1 VIRALPAALT
11 VLAAALCAVPAH
23 ADDASPTTTV
33 TPAPLPTVAAAPAPT
48 VAAAPAPN
56 GIGNPLAQS
65 GDAPTGPFG
74 LPDLSAAATGLLL
87 GQNPVPAAPDATAP
101 AKIPSLAAF
110 DPHYL
115 LPQYVDPAPPGQGEL
130 AAGIGPTP
138 DDPSTGRIAFLRR
151 LHEMYAEGE
160 LRGALLG
167 QQSAEEFL
175 AAQLAA
181 ESAPPDE
188 S

>member
-1 VIRALPAALT
+1 MIRALPAALT

-33 TPAPLPTVAAAPAPT
+33 APAPPPTVAAAPVT
-48 VAAAPAPN
+48 N

-87 GQNPVPAAPDATAP
+87 GQNPVPAAPDSTAP
-101 AKIPSLAAF
+101 AKMPSLAAF

-115 LPQYVDPAPPGQGEL
+115 LPLYVDPAPPGQGEL

-167 QQSAEEFL
+167 QQSPEEFL

-188 S
+188 NQPR

>member
-1 VIRALPAALT
+1 MIRALPAALV

-23 ADDASPTTTV
+23 ADDAPPTTTV
-33 TPAPLPTVAAAPAPT
+33 APAPAPT

-74 LPDLSAAATGLLL
+74 LPDLSAAATGVLL
-87 GQNPVPAAPDATAP
+87 GQNPAPAAPDATAP

>member
-1 VIRALPAALT
+1 MLT
-11 VLAAALCAVPAH
+11 VAVPAFPAH
-23 ADDASPTTTV
+23 ADDTTPSPTPSPTV
-33 TPAPLPTVAAAPAPT
+33 VPAPP
-48 VAAAPAPN
+48 PN

-87 GQNPVPAAPDATAP
+87 GQNPVPAAPGSTEAAKLP
-101 AKIPSLAAF
+101 AFVAF
-110 DPHYL
+110 DPNYL
-115 LPQYVDPAPPGQGEL
+115 LPQYVDPALPGQGTL
-130 AAGIGPTP
+130 APGIGPTP

-151 LHEMYAEGE
+151 LHEMYGTGE

-167 QQSAEEFL
+167 QQSPEEFL

-181 ESAPPDE
+181 EFPDA
-188 S
+188 

>member
-1 VIRALPAALT
+1 MIRALPAALT

-33 TPAPLPTVAAAPAPT
+33 TPAPLPTVAAAPAP
-48 VAAAPAPN
+48 N

-74 LPDLSAAATGLLL
+74 LPDLSAAATGVLL
-87 GQNPVPAAPDATAP
+87 GQNPAPAAPDATAP